1 VDALKNQNLPPVFDK
16 LEMNQPFSD
25 GMKNIKI
32 SKILAA
38 VFVLAVGGS
47 TALAQGQISGPFT
60 TSTPVPSTLTEWNE
74 LLVFPQFNGALGQLT
89 SVQLDF
95 STTLTTTLTL
105 MNDSPNNSYQST
117 AFTELQITIQDTG
130 GNLTTAGNPQLDV
143 LSPNYSQFLAP
154 GGSATSG
161 PLSNN
166 GSASQTFTVPS
177 ILSEFTGSGNI
188 DLTGATFTQAYVS
201 DTSGT
206 TSASQVT
213 DASLTGDVIYT
224 FEPTVTPEPSTL
236 SLMAVGLAAFGFR
249 ALPILRRKRESAD
262 RSAK

>member
-1 VDALKNQNLPPVFDK
+1 LPPVFDK
-16 LEMNQPFSD
+16 LEINQPFSA

-47 TALAQGQISGPFT
+47 NALAQGQISGPFT

-74 LLVFPQFNGALGQLT
+74 LLVFPQFNAALGQLT

-105 MNDSPNNSYQST
+105 MNNSPNNSYQST
-117 AFTELQITIQDTG
+117 AFTELQITIQDVG
-130 GNLTTAGNPQLDV
+130 GNLTTSGNPQLDV
-143 LSPNYSQFLAP
+143 ISPNYSQFLAP

-166 GSASQTFTVPS
+166 GSASQTYTQSS
-177 ILSEFTGSGNI
+177 ILSEFTGSGSI

-206 TSASQVT
+206 TAASQVT

-224 FEPTVTPEPSTL
+224 FEPIVTPEPSTL
-236 SLMAVGLAAFGFR
+236 SLMTVGLSALGFR
-249 ALPILRRKRESAD
+249 ALPLWRRKRESAD
-262 RSAK
+262 RSAE

>member
-1 VDALKNQNLPPVFDK
+1 
-16 LEMNQPFSD
+16 MNQLFNP
-25 GMKNIKI
+25 GMKNFKI
-32 SKILAA
+32 GRILAA
-38 VFVLAVGGS
+38 VFVLAIGGS
-47 TALAQGQISGPFT
+47 NAPAQSQISGPFT

-74 LLVFPQFNGALGQLT
+74 LLVFPQFDASLGQLT

-105 MNDSPNNSYQST
+105 MNNSPNNSYQST
-117 AFTELQITIQDTG
+117 AFTELQITIQDSG
-130 GNLTTAGNPQLDV
+130 NNLTTAGNPQLDV
-143 LSPNYSQFLAP
+143 ISANYSQFLAP

-166 GSASQTFTVPS
+166 GSASQTFTQSS
-177 ILSEFTGSGNI
+177 ILSEFTGPGNI

-206 TSASQVT
+206 TAASQVT

-236 SLMAVGLAAFGFR
+236 SLMAVGFAALGFR
-249 ALPILRRKRESAD
+249 ALQIRRRNRESAG
-262 RSAK
+262 RSAE